1 MEIGRLQIQESRVI
15 RNCQSAIFQSANLET
30 NAIYSVKAAP
40 RSSSRR
46 QRPRVSEA
54 DADSSRRHSTRARR
68 PRSSCMRPDG
78 QREDRGVSAADSA
91 RADAEAAQ
99 PSGHDARAH
108 HHADARAGGA
118 DCRRSEGLHRP
129 HADQRLCRVRR
140 RRHGP
145 AGARLPQRR
154 RRHRR
159 HAGAAARS
167 FPAAVRE
174 AGRPRVPRARRSRSH
189 ARHGLPA
196 RHPSRAPSHSIEAA
210 DAVFQ
215 RDDARTDR
223 EAVAGD
229 AAEPGDDQPGA
240 QSASGHGHRARDL
253 SGVRRTSS
261 RTCCSRC

>member
-1 MEIGRLQIQESRVI
+1 MQ
-15 RNCQSAIFQSANLET
+15 
-30 NAIYSVKAAP
+30 KP
-40 RSSSRR
+40 R
-46 QRPRVSEA
+46 
-54 DADSSRRHSTRARR
+54 
-68 PRSSCMRPDG
+68 
-78 QREDRGVSAADSA
+78 
-91 RADAEAAQ
+91 

-118 DCRRSEGLHRP
+118 DRRRSQRPHRS
-129 HADQRLCRVRR
+129 HADQRLRRVRR

-159 HAGAAARS
+159 HAGPAARS

-189 ARHGLPA
+189 ARHGLSA
-196 RHPSRAPSHSIEAA
+196 RHPARAAAHSDEAP

-215 RDDARTDR
+215 RDDARADR

-229 AAEPGDDQPGA
+229 AAQPGDDQP
-240 QSASGHGHRARDL
+240 RAEGRC
-253 SGVRRTSS
+253 RRRAS
-261 RTCCSRC
+261 RTPSIRCRRI

>member
-1 MEIGRLQIQESRVI
+1 MSIFCPSYI
-15 RNCQSAIFQSANLET
+15 CQSGNLPNLPSLQT
-30 NAIYSVKAAP
+30 NAIYPAEASS

-46 QRPRVSEA
+46 QRPRLSET
-54 DADSSRRHSTRARR
+54 DADSGRRHSTGTRR
-68 PRSSCMRPDG
+68 PRSSRMRPDR

-91 RADAEAAQ
+91 RPDAEAAQ

-108 HHADARAGGA
+108 HYADARAGGA
-118 DCRRSEGLHRP
+118 DCRRPQGLHRS
-129 HADQRLCRVRR
+129 HAHQRLCRVWR

-159 HAGAAARS
+159 HAGPAARS

-174 AGRPRVPRARRSRSH
+174 VGRARVSRARRSRPH
-189 ARHGLPA
+189 ARHGFPA
-196 RHPSRAPSHSIEAA
+196 RHPARAAAYPVEAA

-215 RDDARTDR
+215 RDDARAHR

-240 QSASGHGHRARDL
+240 QGRFPRRASRTP
-253 SGVRRTSS
+253 SIPCRRISS
-261 RTCCSRC
+261 RACCSRC